1 MLLNFAQENIVLLK
15 VYKKN
20 DTDCYCHEFLCL
32 DRGNMLRGEVYDGGV
47 FFGCFVLR
55 TALNSSHFL

>member
-20 DTDCYCHEFLCL
+20 DTDCYCHVFFCL
-32 DRGNMLRGEVYDGGV
+32 DQGNMVGGG
-47 FFGCFVLR
+47 FFWLFCFKDSLE
-55 TALNSSHFL
+55 F